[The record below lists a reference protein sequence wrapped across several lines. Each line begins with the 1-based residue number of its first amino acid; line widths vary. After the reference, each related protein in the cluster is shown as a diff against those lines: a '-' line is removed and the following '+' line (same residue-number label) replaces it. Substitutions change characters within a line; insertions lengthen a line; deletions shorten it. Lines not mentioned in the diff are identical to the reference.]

1 LGPAARLFLILIAGA
16 IVPMRASAQSP
27 VRTRDVGFA
36 TVSYDNGQ
44 TFGAL
49 TLTETATLERLT
61 GSLVANGL
69 LSLFDDGKW
78 SMQGFLAGSR
88 FSHPLVPGGIAQR
101 WFNDLRGELSLIAAS
116 TAQQGLM
123 PTLQLTGQTRMHLAS
138 ERHGARV
145 GAALSRT
152 FDGIGWRTTVMGEL
166 GAWRRLNSQ
175 VVASVTSTPMQL
187 QFGDVLAD
195 NETTVSWTH
204 GRMTWDASLGVRV
217 GEAARETAG
226 WGHITASWPLF
237 QGLFATASVGTY
249 PVDLIQ
255 GLPGGR
261 YAAFAFRLPEGK
273 LPPLWR
279 RAPPPVVPPPPARP
293 ELPTSE
299 PLALVIGPALDS
311 LEVREIRV
319 WAPGVRKV
327 ELLADFVDWV
337 PVPLIRQPNGEWQGY
352 YYVKAGLHRLNLRL
366 DGEEIAI
373 PRNLARERDDFAG
386 EVGLIVVR

>member
-1 LGPAARLFLILIAGA
+1 VILIVGA
-16 IVPMRASAQSP
+16 IVPMRAFAQSP

-49 TLTETATLERLT
+49 TLNETAVIERLT

-78 SMQGFLAGSR
+78 SMQGLLAGSR
-88 FSHPLVPGGIAQR
+88 YSDPLVPGGFVRR
-101 WFNDLRGELSLIAAS
+101 WFSDLRGELSLLAAS

-123 PTLQLTGQTRMHLAS
+123 PTLQLTSQTRIHLAS
-138 ERHGARV
+138 ESYGARA

-166 GAWRRLNSQ
+166 GGWRRLNSS
-175 VVASVTSTPMQL
+175 VIASVTATPMQL
-187 QFGDVLAD
+187 QFGDVLSDQEA
-195 NETTVSWTH
+195 TLSWTR
-204 GRMTWDASLGVRV
+204 GRTTWDASLGIRL

-226 WGHITASWPLF
+226 WGHLTASWPVF
-237 QGLFATASVGTY
+237 QGILATASVGTY

-261 YAAFAFRLPEGK
+261 YAAFAFRLPDGK

-279 RAPPPVVPPPPARP
+279 RAPRPVVPPPPTRP
-293 ELPTSE
+293 ELPTNE

-311 LEVREIRV
+311 VGIREIRV

-327 ELLADFVDWV
+327 ELLADFVDWI

-352 YYVKAGLHRLNLRL
+352 YYVRAGLHRLNLRL
-366 DGEEIAI
+366 DGEEIAV

-386 EVGLIVVR
+386 DVGLIVVR

>member
-1 LGPAARLFLILIAGA
+1 MLILGA
-16 IVPMRASAQSP
+16 IVPMRAFAQLP

-49 TLTETATLERLT
+49 TLNETAAIERPT
-61 GSLVANGL
+61 GSVVANGL

-78 SMQGFLAGSR
+78 SMQGLLAGSR
-88 FSHPLVPGGIAQR
+88 YSDPLVPRGLVRR
-101 WFNDLRGELSLIAAS
+101 WFSDLRGEMSLLAAS

-123 PTLQLTGQTRMHLAS
+123 PTLQLTSQTRIHLAS
-138 ERHGARV
+138 EMYGARA

-166 GAWRRLNSQ
+166 GFWRRLNSSTI
-175 VVASVTSTPMQL
+175 ASVTATPMQL
-187 QFGDVLAD
+187 QFGDVLSDQEA
-195 NETTVSWTH
+195 TMSWTR
-204 GRMTWDASLGVRV
+204 GRTTWDASLGIRI

-237 QGLFATASVGTY
+237 QGVFATVSVGTY

-261 YAAFAFRLPEGK
+261 YAAFAFRLPDGK
-273 LPPLWR
+273 LPLLWR
-279 RAPPPVVPPPPARP
+279 RPPAPVAPPPPTRP
-293 ELPTSE
+293 ELPTGE

-311 LEVREIRV
+311 LEIREIRV

-327 ELLADFVDWV
+327 ELLADFVDWI

-352 YYVKAGLHRLNLRL
+352 YNVRAGLHRLNLRL
-366 DGEEIAI
+366 DGEEIAV

-386 EVGLIVVR
+386 DVGLIVVR